1 MNFDLAPIFN
11 GLGTPIKI
19 RKSEVRICIKLELN
33 NGKRQKKLSYLPQ
46 YSAPR
51 LNGQCLSCH
60 FLAVKAGWPIIRAN
74 LM

>member
-1 MNFDLAPIFN
+1 M
-11 GLGTPIKI
+11 LGISEYYNQNLFVTATFGRNLLQYIKI
-19 RKSEVRICIKLELN
+19 SNHQISHDLTF
-33 NGKRQKKLSYLPQ
+33 SH

-51 LNGQCLSCH
+51 LNGQRLSSH